1 MKRLFEDGDPE
12 GKTKFATENV
22 VGEEENSE
30 NEINLVQ
37 PDNLKTNQENNLGS
51 NLENNQKTN
60 LENKLENN
68 MEESLDNNT
77 LEASPVMEPFNYS
90 IQVSVSDSPA

>member
-1 MKRLFEDGDPE
+1 ML
-12 GKTKFATENV
+12 
-22 VGEEENSE
+22 GEEENSE

-51 NLENNQKTN
+51 NLENNLKTN

-68 MEESLDNNT
+68 LEESLDNNT
-77 LEASPVMEPFNYS
+77 LEASTVMEPFNYS

>member
-1 MKRLFEDGDPE
+1 M
-12 GKTKFATENV
+12 
-22 VGEEENSE
+22 GEEENSQ

-51 NLENNQKTN
+51 NLEN
-60 LENKLENN
+60 KLENN
-68 MEESLDNNT
+68 MEQSLDNNT
-77 LEASPVMEPFNYS
+77 LEASTVMEPFNYS